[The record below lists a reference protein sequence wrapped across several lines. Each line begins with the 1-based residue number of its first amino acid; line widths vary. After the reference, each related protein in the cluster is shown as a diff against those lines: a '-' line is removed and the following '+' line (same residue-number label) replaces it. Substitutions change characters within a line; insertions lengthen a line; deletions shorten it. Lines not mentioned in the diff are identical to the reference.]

1 MDYTAF
7 SKQFF
12 SATGIP
18 ANLYFE
24 GHLVYSA
31 LADVLSIQAL
41 DAWTIYT
48 PTKNPEFSCIN
59 PDLEYGHVRIEG
71 TGYDLFIGPLFTV
84 PVTKEL
90 VREFME
96 DSKVPPEHWETVE
109 ELLYALPSGSHPQFI
124 RILSFLHRCLNNKEV
139 SEADFFT
146 EEDSNAA
153 NREARALHT
162 AIEAKENTTAH
173 SSYDFERKLY
183 RLIQLGDT
191 ARLKAFLEKTRDFP
205 REGRVARTPL
215 RQVKNILIGVAEKAG
230 LLGAIPGGVD
240 IERVYQL
247 IDLYIC
253 ECEQMQTIDEVRRLQ
268 YIMLMDFCQRAG
280 AAKLPKG
287 VSSEIR
293 KCMDYIQSHTNM
305 TITVEEVAKQIHCSS
320 SSLMRRFKAETGMK
334 VGDYVTKCKM
344 EEACDLLVYGER
356 SLAEISAYLG
366 YSSQSYFQNV
376 FKKQYGITPMQYR
389 KQNRK

>member
-1 MDYTAF
+1 MDYAAF
-7 SKQFF
+7 CKQFF

-18 ANLYFE
+18 TVLFFE
-24 GHLVYSA
+24 ERLVYCA

-90 VREFME
+90 AREFME
-96 DSKVPPEHWETVE
+96 DSKVSPDHWEAVE
-109 ELLYALPSGSHPQFI
+109 ELLYALPSGSHPQFV
-124 RILSFLHRCLNNKEV
+124 RYLRFLHQCLNGADAAE
-139 SEADFFT
+139 EDFFT
-146 EEDSNAA
+146 EGDSSAV
-153 NREARALHT
+153 NREMRALYT
-162 AIEAKENTTAH
+162 AIEAKENTSAH
-173 SSYDFERKLY
+173 NSYDFERKLY

-191 ARLKAFLEKTRDFP
+191 NRLKAFLEKTRDFP

-215 RQVKNILIGVAEKAG
+215 RQAKNILIGVAEKAG

-253 ECEQMQTIDEVRRLQ
+253 ECEQMQTVDEVRRLQ

-280 AAKLPKG
+280 TAKLPKG
-287 VSSEIR
+287 VSAEIR
-293 KCMDYIQSHTNM
+293 QCMDYIQSHTNM

-334 VGDYVTKCKM
+334 VGDYVAKCKM

-389 KQNRK
+389 KQNRQ